1 MSANDYYHAQPANPY
16 TRPQYLPDRPN
27 QQLSAPDRYNPS
39 YSVSSLDQSSSHL
52 PSAADSRPH
61 HYDRNDSNPHV
72 PYNAPIPLKHKQS
85 LNTSQDDWPSHA
97 NQYPQY
103 PPSPESQIPAPSL
116 IQPQK
121 SSKKKKNGFFSGK
134 IPWVVYI
141 VSLVQITVF
150 IVEIIKN
157 CKSTSPLIVS
167 HR

>member
-1 MSANDYYHAQPANPY
+1 M
-16 TRPQYLPDRPN
+16 
-27 QQLSAPDRYNPS
+27 
-39 YSVSSLDQSSSHL
+39 
-52 PSAADSRPH
+52 
-61 HYDRNDSNPHV
+61 
-72 PYNAPIPLKHKQS
+72 
-85 LNTSQDDWPSHA
+85 
-97 NQYPQY
+97 
-103 PPSPESQIPAPSL
+103 PAPSL

-121 SSKKKKNGFFSGK
+121 SSKKKKKGFFAGK